1 MPVKR
6 AFQPELVP
14 IGITEIVPIKSV
26 TAAYRKTDTYRRIAA
41 SMAHVGLIEP
51 LIVFPTTKGN
61 YVLLDGHTRL
71 DILTATGVPTANCLL
86 STDNESYTYNK
97 RVNYIPPIA
106 QHHMILRALAHV
118 SEESI
123 ANALNVAVA
132 TIREKRDLL
141 KGICPEAADI
151 LRNERVS
158 ADAFYALRKMKPV
171 RQIDVARLMM
181 SAKKFSGRFARAL
194 LNGTREELLVSTPT
208 TRPRDTTA
216 AQQSM
221 MEQET
226 DELLKHVDSIKANYG
241 NDILDLIAAC
251 KYVQRLLA
259 NTRVHRYLAKHH
271 EESLTALAQLL
282 ADTAADKQR
291 RPAKTDPSENTNRPS
306 RNSDSKHNRLNEGTV
321 LAKLVGAPHRSRR
334 VPSHQAAAGLG
345 N

>member
-6 AFQPELVP
+6 AFQPEIVT
-14 IGITEIVPIKSV
+14 ISVTEIVPIKTM
-26 TAAYRKTDTYRRIAA
+26 TAAYRRTPTYRRIAA

-51 LIVFPTTKGN
+51 LIVFPTAKGT

-71 DILTATGVPTANCLL
+71 DILIATSIPTANCLL

-118 SEESI
+118 SEERI
-123 ANALNVAVA
+123 ASALNVRVA

-141 KGICPEAADI
+141 KGICPEAAEI
-151 LRNERVS
+151 LHNQKVS
-158 ADAFYALRKMKPV
+158 ADAFSALRKMKPV
-171 RQIDVARLMM
+171 RQIDVARLMT
-181 SAKKFSGRFARAL
+181 SAMKFSGRFARAL
-194 LNGTREELLVSTPT
+194 LDGTREELLVAAPT
-208 TRPRDTTA
+208 ARQRGTTE
-216 AQQSM
+216 AQQSI

-241 NDILDLIAAC
+241 NDILDLTAAC

-259 NTRVHRYLAKHH
+259 NDRVHRYLAKHH
-271 EESLTALAQLL
+271 EDSLNALEQLL

-291 RPAKTDPSENTNRPS
+291 RPAR
-306 RNSDSKHNRLNEGTV
+306 
-321 LAKLVGAPHRSRR
+321 
-334 VPSHQAAAGLG
+334 QAHVRTRTATPEATLTTTTTA
-345 N
+345 

>member
-6 AFQPELVP
+6 AFQPEILTISVA
-14 IGITEIVPIKSV
+14 EIVPIKTMS
-26 TAAYRKTDTYRRIAA
+26 AAYRTTPTYRRIAA

-51 LIVFPTTKGN
+51 LIVFPTTKGT

-71 DILTATGVPTANCLL
+71 DILIATSIPTANCLL

-118 SEESI
+118 SEERI
-123 ANALNVAVA
+123 AIALNVRVS

-141 KGICPEAADI
+141 KGICPEAAEI
-151 LRNERVS
+151 LQNQKVG
-158 ADAFYALRKMKPV
+158 ADAFSALRKMKPV

-181 SAKKFSGRFARAL
+181 SAGKFSGRFVRVL
-194 LNGTREELLVSTPT
+194 LDGTRDEQLVAASTARQRAT
-208 TRPRDTTA
+208 TE

-241 NDILDLIAAC
+241 NDILDLTAAC

-259 NTRVHRYLAKHH
+259 NDRVHRYLAKHH
-271 EESLTALAQLL
+271 EDSLNALEQLL
-282 ADTAADKQR
+282 VDTAADKQQ
-291 RPAKTDPSENTNRPS
+291 RPARQTHLRTPTATPVS
-306 RNSDSKHNRLNEGTV
+306 TV
-321 LAKLVGAPHRSRR
+321 TTTRTA
-334 VPSHQAAAGLG
+334 
-345 N
+345 

>member
-6 AFQPELVP
+6 AFQPEIVS
-14 IGITEIVPIKSV
+14 INITDIVPIKTM
-26 TAAYRKTDTYRRIAA
+26 TAAYRKTPTYRRIAA

-51 LIVFPTTKGN
+51 LIVFPTTKGT

-71 DILTATGVPTANCLL
+71 DILIATSIPTANCLL

-118 SEESI
+118 SEERI
-123 ANALNVAVA
+123 ASALNVRVA

-141 KGICPEAADI
+141 KGICPEAAEI
-151 LRNERVS
+151 LRNQRVS
-158 ADAFYALRKMKPV
+158 ADAFSAMRKMKPV

-181 SAKKFSGRFARAL
+181 SAMKFSGRFARAL
-194 LNGTREELLVSTPT
+194 LDGTREELLVVVPT
-208 TRPRDTTA
+208 TRQRDTTE
-216 AQQSM
+216 AQQSI

-241 NDILDLIAAC
+241 NDILDLTAAC

-259 NTRVHRYLAKHH
+259 NERVHRYLAKHH
-271 EESLTALAQLL
+271 EDSLNALEQLL
-282 ADTAADKQR
+282 ADTSADKQR
-291 RPAKTDPSENTNRPS
+291 RLAKPANLRTPPATPVETNR
-306 RNSDSKHNRLNEGTV
+306 T
-321 LAKLVGAPHRSRR
+321 A
-334 VPSHQAAAGLG
+334 
-345 N
+345 

>member
-6 AFQPELVP
+6 AFQPEIVT
-14 IGITEIVPIKSV
+14 ISVTEIVPIKTMS
-26 TAAYRKTDTYRRIAA
+26 AAYRTTPTYRRIAA

-51 LIVFPTTKGN
+51 LIVFPTAKGT

-71 DILTATGVPTANCLL
+71 DILIATSIPTANCLL

-118 SEESI
+118 SEERI
-123 ANALNVAVA
+123 AIALNVRVS

-141 KGICPEAADI
+141 KGICPEAAEI
-151 LRNERVS
+151 LQNQKVG
-158 ADAFYALRKMKPV
+158 ADAFSALRKMKPV

-181 SAKKFSGRFARAL
+181 SAGKFSGRFARVL
-194 LNGTREELLVSTPT
+194 LDGTRDEQLVAAPT
-208 TRPRDTTA
+208 ARQRATTE

-241 NDILDLIAAC
+241 NDILDLTAAC
-251 KYVQRLLA
+251 KYVQRLLV
-259 NTRVHRYLAKHH
+259 NDRVHRYLAKHH
-271 EESLTALAQLL
+271 EDSLTALEQLL
-282 ADTAADKQR
+282 VDTAADKQR
-291 RPAKTDPSENTNRPS
+291 RPARQAHLRTPTATPVS
-306 RNSDSKHNRLNEGTV
+306 TV
-321 LAKLVGAPHRSRR
+321 TTTRTA
-334 VPSHQAAAGLG
+334 
-345 N
+345 

>member
-6 AFQPELVP
+6 AFQPEILP
-14 IGITEIVPIKSV
+14 ISIKEIVPIKTV
-26 TAAYRKTDTYRRIAA
+26 TAAFRKTDTYRRIAA

-71 DILTATGVPTANCLL
+71 DILTATGVPTVNCLL

-118 SEESI
+118 SEERI

-181 SAKKFSGRFARAL
+181 SAKKFTGRFARAL
-194 LNGTREELLVSTPT
+194 LNGTREELLVPSPA
-208 TRPRDTTA
+208 TRPRETTA
-216 AQQSM
+216 PQQSM

-241 NDILDLIAAC
+241 NDILDLTAAC
-251 KYVQRLLA
+251 KYVQRLIA
-259 NTRVHRYLAKHH
+259 NNRVHRYLAKHH
-271 EESLTALAQLL
+271 EDSLTALEQLL

-291 RPAKTDPSENTNRPS
+291 RPAKRTAGRNTAHYANSSNSNQNRVAQENF
-306 RNSDSKHNRLNEGTV
+306 
-321 LAKLVGAPHRSRR
+321 A
-334 VPSHQAAAGLG
+334 
-345 N
+345 